1 MQENGTAHF
10 TTLMQFVEWV
20 KQLVPGE
27 YLFRGVPNET
37 YGIQASAFRRP
48 KSNRNF
54 KKFVEINKSLVED
67 ARLQGLD
74 EKDGRELEDLEVLA
88 ELQHH
93 GAATCLIDFS
103 YSAQVALWFA
113 CGQDP
118 KTSQDCNPPHGKV
131 LAVRKDRAKFKKITP
146 ELLKKEIDYFLQDG
160 EMARLYQWQPRH
172 LNNRIIAQ
180 QSIFLFGHFQFE
192 ADEECI
198 IQEDSK
204 QDILTELQEVAGIT
218 EAMLFPDFDG
228 FARLRSEGISYVQ
241 PDTSDY
247 RERGSELYQRGEY
260 EQAITYYD
268 EAIAI
273 DPDDAQAYFSRGL
286 AKRENEQHEDA
297 ITDFDKAININPN
310 NAESY
315 HWRGIVK
322 SQLSQHEDAIVD
334 FDKAI
339 NINPNNAESYHWRG
353 VSKYVVGQ
361 YQDGYEDAIA
371 DFDTAVNLNPNDA
384 KSYYWRGLAN
394 NDLGQF
400 EDAIADFTDAIS
412 INPDHTAAYFSRGA
426 AYYERGKAK
435 GNLLQYEDAIA
446 DFDTAI
452 RLERNDASLAT
463 YYYKRSLAK
472 DLLGRVE
479 ETKDDL
485 QTALRLATQVQD
497 ENLIHLI
504 KTNLRN
510 LSHQS

>member
-1 MQENGTAHF
+1 MPENETTYF

-54 KKFVEINKSLVED
+54 KKFVEINKSLIED

-74 EKDGRELEDLEVLA
+74 EKDGRELEDLEILA

-118 KTSQDCNPPHGKV
+118 KTPQDSNPPHGKV
-131 LAVRKDRAKFKKITP
+131 LAVRKNRAKFNKITP

-192 ADEECI
+192 ADAKCI
-198 IQEDSK
+198 IHEGSK
-204 QDILTELQEVAGIT
+204 QNILTELREVAGIT

-247 RERGSELYQRGEY
+247 RDRGSELYQRGKY
-260 EQAITYYD
+260 EQAIAYYD
-268 EAIAI
+268 EAIDI
-273 DPDDAQAYFSRGL
+273 DPDDAQTYFLRGL
-286 AKRENEQHEDA
+286 AKEENEQHEDA
-297 ITDFDKAININPN
+297 IVDFDKAININPN

-315 HWRGIVK
+315 HWRGITK
-322 SQLSQHEDAIVD
+322 FQLSQHKDAIVD

-353 VSKYVVGQ
+353 VSKYVFGQ

-371 DFDTAVNLNPNDA
+371 DFDTAIRLNPNSA
-384 KSYYWRGLAN
+384 ISYYWRGLAN
-394 NDLGQF
+394 NERGQF
-400 EDAIADFTDAIS
+400 DAAIADFTDAIS
-412 INPDHTAAYFSRGA
+412 LNPEHAEAYFNRGM
-426 AYYERGKAK
+426 AK
-435 GNLLQYEDAIA
+435 GNSSEYEDAIA

-452 RLERNDASLAT
+452 RLERNNAALAT

-472 DLLGRVE
+472 DLLGLIE
-479 ETKDDL
+479 EEKEDL
-485 QTALRLATQVQD
+485 RIALELATQAKD
-497 ENLIHLI
+497 EDLKHLI
-504 KTNLRN
+504 EINLRN
-510 LSHQS
+510 LSRQS

>member
-1 MQENGTAHF
+1 MPENEITHF

-48 KSNRNF
+48 KNNRNF
-54 KKFVEINKSLVED
+54 KKFVEINKSLIED

-74 EKDGRELEDLEVLA
+74 EKGGRELEDLEILA

-113 CGQDP
+113 CGQDL
-118 KTSQDCNPPHGKV
+118 KTIQNCNPPHGKV
-131 LAVRKDRAKFKKITP
+131 LAVRKDRVKFKKITP

-160 EMARLYQWQPRH
+160 EMARLYQWQPRQ

-180 QSIFLFGHFQFE
+180 QSIFLFGHFQFG

-198 IQEDSK
+198 IHNGSK
-204 QDILTELQEVAGIT
+204 QDILTELRDVAGIS

-228 FARLRSEGISYVQ
+228 FARLRSESISYVQ

-260 EQAITYYD
+260 EQAISYYD

-273 DPDDAQAYFSRGL
+273 DSDDAQTYFLRGI
-286 AKRENEQHEDA
+286 AKRENELHEDA
-297 ITDFDKAININPN
+297 IIDFDKAININPN

-315 HWRGIVK
+315 HWRGIAK
-322 SQLSQHEDAIVD
+322 SQISQHENAIAD

-361 YQDGYEDAIA
+361 YQDGYEDAIV
-371 DFDTAVNLNPNDA
+371 DFETAINLNPNSA
-384 KSYYWRGLAN
+384 ISYYWRGLAN
-394 NDLGQF
+394 NERGRY
-400 EDAIADFTDAIS
+400 DAAVDDFSEVIRL
-412 INPDHTAAYFSRGA
+412 NPEHAEAYFN
-426 AYYERGKAK
+426 RGKAK
-435 GNLLQYEDAIA
+435 GNMSQYEDAIA

-452 RLERNDASLAT
+452 RLERNNAALAT

-479 ETKDDL
+479 ETKHDL
-485 QTALRLATQVQD
+485 QTALKLATQGQD
-497 ENLIHLI
+497 ENLIRLI
-504 KTNLRN
+504 ETNLRN
-510 LSHQS
+510 LN

>member
-1 MQENGTAHF
+1 MPENETTHF
-10 TTLMQFVEWV
+10 TTLIQFVEWV

-27 YLFRGVPNET
+27 YLFRGVPDET
-37 YGIQASAFRRP
+37 YGIQASAFRRL

-54 KKFVEINKSLVED
+54 KKFVEINKSLIED

-74 EKDGRELEDLEVLA
+74 EKNGRELEDLEVLA

-103 YSAQVALWFA
+103 FSAQVALWFA
-113 CGQDP
+113 CGKDSK
-118 KTSQDCNPPHGKV
+118 KTQHCNPPNGKV

-160 EMARLYQWQPRH
+160 EMARLYQWQPRY

-198 IQEDSK
+198 IQEGSK
-204 QDILTELQEVAGIT
+204 QDILTELREVAGIT

-228 FARLRSEGISYVQ
+228 FARLRSEGISYIQ

-260 EQAITYYD
+260 EQAIAYYD
-268 EAIAI
+268 EAIDI
-273 DPDDAQAYFSRGL
+273 DSNVAQTYFLRGL
-286 AKRENEQHEDA
+286 AKGENEQHEDAIADFDKAIKINPDSAESYHWRGIAKFQLRQHEDA

-315 HWRGIVK
+315 HWRG
-322 SQLSQHEDAIVD
+322 
-334 FDKAI
+334 
-339 NINPNNAESYHWRG
+339 
-353 VSKYVVGQ
+353 VSRYIFGQ

-371 DFDTAVNLNPNDA
+371 DFDTAIYLNPNSA

-394 NDLGQF
+394 NERGQY
-400 EDAIADFTDAIS
+400 ENALDDFSDAIS
-412 INPDHTAAYFSRGA
+412 LNPEHAEAYFN
-426 AYYERGKAK
+426 RGKAK
-435 GNLLQYEDAIA
+435 GNLSQYEDAIA
-446 DFDTAI
+446 DFNTAI
-452 RLERNDASLAT
+452 RLERNNAALAN
-463 YYYKRSLAK
+463 YYNNRSSAK
-472 DLLGRVE
+472 GLLGRVE
-479 ETKDDL
+479 EEKDDL
-485 QTALRLATQVQD
+485 RIALELATQAED
-497 ENLIHLI
+497 EDLKRLIEI
-504 KTNLRN
+504 NLRN
-510 LSHQS
+510 LS